1 MDKNSKKLDDVI
13 EVKLGQISKLQS
25 GSDEETKAVNALSNL
40 YKLRLEEAKLQAQI
54 NSDSDKVLIEQNRF
68 VAEQSKAEADRI
80 NQIADIAERMTET
93 LLKLGI
99 GAGLFVVGLKFEEN
113 GSIGSFFVRNMSQ
126 KVLPKL

>member
-54 NSDSDKVLIEQNRF
+54 NSDSDKVLLEQNRL

-99 GAGLFVVGLKFEEN
+99 GAGLYVIGLKFEEN
-113 GSIGSFFVRNMSQ
+113 GSLGSFFVRNMGQ

>member
-13 EVKLGQISKLQS
+13 EVKLGQISKLAS
-25 GSDEETKAVNALSNL
+25 GSDEETKAVNALTNL

-54 NSDSDKVLIEQNRF
+54 NSDSDKVLLEQNRL

-113 GSIGSFFVRNMSQ
+113 GSLGSFFVRNMSQ

>member
-13 EVKLGQISKLQS
+13 EVKLGQISKLAS

-54 NSDSDKVLIEQNRF
+54 NSDSDKVLLEQNRL

-113 GSIGSFFVRNMSQ
+113 GSLGSFFVRNMSQ

>member
-13 EVKLGQISKLQS
+13 EMKLGQISKLQS
-25 GSDEETKAVNALSNL
+25 GSDEETKALNALTNL

-54 NSDSDKVLIEQNRF
+54 NSDSDKVLLEQNRL

-99 GAGLFVVGLKFEEN
+99 GAGLYVIGLKFEEKPE
-113 GSIGSFFVRNMSQ
+113 GSSETVRGTRGKDSA
-126 KVLPKL
+126 

>member
-13 EVKLGQISKLQS
+13 ELKLLQISKLQS

-54 NSDSDKVLIEQNRF
+54 NSDSDKILLEQNRL

-113 GSIGSFFVRNMSQ
+113 GSLGSFFVRNMSQ

>member
-13 EVKLGQISKLQS
+13 EVKLVQISKLAS

-54 NSDSDKVLIEQNRF
+54 NSDSDKVLLEQNRL

-80 NQIADIAERMTET
+80 NQIADIAERVTET

-99 GAGLFVVGLKFEEN
+99 GAGLYVIGLKFEEN
-113 GSIGSFFVRNMSQ
+113 GSLGSFFVRNMSQ

>member
-13 EVKLGQISKLQS
+13 EVKLGQISKLAS

-54 NSDSDKVLIEQNRF
+54 NSDSDKVLLEQNRL

-80 NQIADIAERMTET
+80 NQIADIAERVTET

-99 GAGLFVVGLKFEEN
+99 GAGLYVIGLKFEEN
-113 GSIGSFFVRNMSQ
+113 GSLGSFFVRNMSQ

>member
-13 EVKLGQISKLQS
+13 EVKLGQISKLAS

-54 NSDSDKVLIEQNRF
+54 NSDSDKVLLEQNRL
-68 VAEQSKAEADRI
+68 VAEQSKAEADCI

-113 GSIGSFFVRNMSQ
+113 GSLGSFFVRNMSQ

>member
-13 EVKLGQISKLQS
+13 EVKLGQISKLAS

-54 NSDSDKVLIEQNRF
+54 NSDSDKVLLEQNRL

-99 GAGLFVVGLKFEEN
+99 GAGLYVIGLKFEEN
-113 GSIGSFFVRNMSQ
+113 GSLGSFFVRNMSQ

>member
-13 EVKLGQISKLQS
+13 EVKLGQISKLTS

-54 NSDSDKVLIEQNRF
+54 NSDSDKVLLEQNRL

-80 NQIADIAERMTET
+80 NQIADIAERVTET

-99 GAGLFVVGLKFEEN
+99 GAGLYVIGLKFEEN
-113 GSIGSFFVRNMSQ
+113 GSLGSFFVRNMSQ

>member
-13 EVKLGQISKLQS
+13 EVKLGQISKMPS

-54 NSDSDKVLIEQNRF
+54 NSDSDKVLLEQNRL

-99 GAGLFVVGLKFEEN
+99 GAGLYVIGLKFEEN
-113 GSIGSFFVRNMSQ
+113 GSLGSFFVRNMSQ

>member
-13 EVKLGQISKLQS
+13 EVKLGQISKMPS

-54 NSDSDKVLIEQNRF
+54 NSDSDKVLLEQNRL
-68 VAEQSKAEADRI
+68 VTEQSKAEADRI
-80 NQIADIAERMTET
+80 YQIADIAERVTET

-99 GAGLFVVGLKFEEN
+99 GAGLYVIGLKFEEN
-113 GSIGSFFVRNMSQ
+113 GSLGSFFVRNMSQ

>member
-13 EVKLGQISKLQS
+13 EVKLGQISKLAS

-54 NSDSDKVLIEQNRF
+54 NSDSDKVLLEQNRL

>member
-54 NSDSDKVLIEQNRF
+54 NSDSDKVLLEQNRLF
-68 VAEQSKAEADRI
+68 AEQSKAEADRI
-80 NQIADIAERMTET
+80 NQIADIAERVTET

-99 GAGLFVVGLKFEEN
+99 GAGLYVIGLKFEEN
-113 GSIGSFFVRNMSQ
+113 GSLGSFFVRNMSQ

>member
-13 EVKLGQISKLQS
+13 EVKLGQISKLAS

-54 NSDSDKVLIEQNRF
+54 NSDSDKVLLEQNRL

-99 GAGLFVVGLKFEEN
+99 GAGLYVIGLKFEEN
-113 GSIGSFFVRNMSQ
+113 GSLGSFFVRNMSQ
-126 KVLPKL
+126 KILPKL

>member
-13 EVKLGQISKLQS
+13 EAKLGQISKLQS

-54 NSDSDKVLIEQNRF
+54 NSDSDKVLLEQNRL

>member
-13 EVKLGQISKLQS
+13 ELKILQISKLQS
-25 GSDEETKAVNALSNL
+25 GSDEETKAVNALTNL

-54 NSDSDKVLIEQNRF
+54 NSDSDKVLLEQNRL

-80 NQIADIAERMTET
+80 NQIADIAERVTET

-99 GAGLFVVGLKFEEN
+99 GAGLYVIGLKFEEN
-113 GSIGSFFVRNMSQ
+113 GSLGSFFVRNMSQ

>member
-13 EVKLGQISKLQS
+13 EVKLGQISKLAS

-54 NSDSDKVLIEQNRF
+54 NSDSDKVLLEQNRL
-68 VAEQSKAEADRI
+68 VAEQSKAEADRL
-80 NQIADIAERMTET
+80 NQIADIAERVTET

-99 GAGLFVVGLKFEEN
+99 GAGLYVIGLKFEEN
-113 GSIGSFFVRNMSQ
+113 GSLGSFFVRNMSQ

>member
-13 EVKLGQISKLQS
+13 EVKLGLISKLAS

-54 NSDSDKVLIEQNRF
+54 NSDSDKVLLEQNRL

-113 GSIGSFFVRNMSQ
+113 GSLGSFFVRNMSQ